1 EHGEH
6 HRFRTP
12 EVDESVHRRAD
23 RAAGVEHVV
32 DQNDDLVIDRLG
44 KLRRFDHRLRR
55 DGGQI
60 IAIQRDV
67 QDAEGNRMS
76 LHRLDLF
83 GDALADGDAA
93 TADADDNQIAQSAI
107 FFHDLDGHPADCA
120 SHPRAIEQPFLHIH
134 SRAEAPRTEP
144 RENNMTDRWRVA
156 GRRSEKCYSV
166 HRTRNTH
173 RRRRIWWI
181 LINNSTERLFFCDL
195 THIISVDSI
204 SL

>member
-1 EHGEH
+1 MAAVDEHGEH
-6 HRFRTP
+6 HRLWTP

-83 GDALADGDAA
+83 GDALAYGDAA
-93 TADADDNQIAQSAI
+93 TADADD
-107 FFHDLDGHPADCA
+107 D
-120 SHPRAIEQPFLHIH
+120 
-134 SRAEAPRTEP
+134 
-144 RENNMTDRWRVA
+144 
-156 GRRSEKCYSV
+156 
-166 HRTRNTH
+166 
-173 RRRRIWWI
+173 
-181 LINNSTERLFFCDL
+181 
-195 THIISVDSI
+195 
-204 SL
+204 